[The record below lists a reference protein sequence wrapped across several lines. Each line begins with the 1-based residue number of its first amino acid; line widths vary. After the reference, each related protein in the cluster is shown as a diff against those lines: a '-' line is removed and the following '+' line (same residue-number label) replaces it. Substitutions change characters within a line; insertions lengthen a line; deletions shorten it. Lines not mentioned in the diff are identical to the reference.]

1 MAEFCLDCY
10 NRLQGTRL
18 MEREVRTEWDLC
30 EGCGSWKP
38 VVISFR
44 RPGPLARLYRRLE
57 AWAWERRGGRE

>member
-10 NRLQGTRL
+10 NRLHGTHL
-18 MEREVRTEWDLC
+18 TEREVSTEWDLC

-44 RPGPLARLYRRLE
+44 RLE
-57 AWAWERRGGRE
+57 AWAWEHRGQ